1 MRYLR
6 QEHILNRLI
15 NLHLIFGIDFVG
27 TGPST
32 GDVAP
37 PVSHSRFTEQRQF
50 PFHATTVAVLRWQY
64 VAKASL
70 WFGTTVARTKL
81 SLRMPRAEF
90 CRHCKVWR
98 PDDLTPSAFTVVT

>member
-15 NLHLIFGIDFVG
+15 NLHLIFGIDLVG

-70 WFGTTVARTKL
+70 WFWHNRCAHKIVTSYAPRGILSTLQGVA
-81 SLRMPRAEF
+81 PR
-90 CRHCKVWR
+90 
-98 PDDLTPSAFTVVT
+98 

>member
-37 PVSHSRFTEQRQF
+37 PVSHSRFTEQPAFSLSCDNGRCS
-50 PFHATTVAVLRWQY
+50 PVAVRREGKFVVLAQPLRAQNCHFVCPVRNLSTLQG
-64 VAKASL
+64 VA
-70 WFGTTVARTKL
+70 
-81 SLRMPRAEF
+81 PR
-90 CRHCKVWR
+90 
-98 PDDLTPSAFTVVT
+98 